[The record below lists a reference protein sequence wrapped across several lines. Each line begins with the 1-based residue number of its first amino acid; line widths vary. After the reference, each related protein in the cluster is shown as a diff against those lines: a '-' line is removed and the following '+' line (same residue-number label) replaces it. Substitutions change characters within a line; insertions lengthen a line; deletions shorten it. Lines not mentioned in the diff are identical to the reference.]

1 MYQGKHSAQP
11 AGRARR
17 GASPA
22 HDVTPSR
29 RRSARRH
36 GGRPLALLLALI
48 LVVGAAAGGTVAWL
62 TQTTETANNNFEYG
76 RVSCKV
82 DEDFTL
88 GGSTKENVRITNTG
102 NIPACIRATYVVNW
116 LDKDENIAAS
126 VPEEYSYSLTENPD
140 GKWTKHDDGY
150 FYYLTPVAPQEST
163 LGSLLTC
170 TVTRPENPEYRLS
183 VEILATA
190 IQSAPAS
197 AVKTAWGITLPTGN

>member
-62 TQTTETANNNFEYG
+62 TQTTETANNNFSYG
-76 RVSCKV
+76 TVSCAIN
-82 DEDFTL
+82 ESFNGT
-88 GGSTKENVRITNTG
+88 TKSAVSVKNTG
-102 NIPACIRATYVVNW
+102 NTPAYIRATYVVNW
-116 LDKDENIAAS
+116 LDKNGNIAAS
-126 VPEEYSYSLTENPD
+126 VPEGYSYSLTENPD
-140 GKWTKHDDGY
+140 GKWTKRDDGY

-170 TVTRPENPEYRLS
+170 TVTRLENPEYQLS

-197 AVKTAWGITLPTGN
+197 AVTEAWGVTPTSGN

>member
-17 GASPA
+17 GVSPA

-62 TQTTETANNNFEYG
+62 IQTTETANNNFEYG
-76 RVSCKV
+76 QVSCKV
-82 DEDFTL
+82 DEDFTT
-88 GGSTKENVRITNTG
+88 GGTTKQDVHITNTG
-102 NIPACIRATYVVNW
+102 NIPAYIRATYVVNW
-116 LDKDENIAAS
+116 LDKDGHIAAS
-126 VPEEYSYSLTENPD
+126 VPEGYSYSLTENPD
-140 GKWTKHDDGY
+140 GTWTKRDDGY
-150 FYYLTPVAPQEST
+150 FYYLTPVAPLEST
-163 LGSLLTC
+163 PGSLLTC
-170 TVTRPENPEYRLS
+170 TAVRPENPEYELS

-190 IQSAPAS
+190 VQSAPAD
-197 AVKTAWGITLPTGN
+197 AVKEAWGITLPTGN

>member
-17 GASPA
+17 GMSPA

-48 LVVGAAAGGTVAWL
+48 LVVGAAAGGTLAWL
-62 TQTTETANNNFEYG
+62 TQTTGTANNNFVYG
-76 RVSCKV
+76 QVSCEV
-82 DEDFTL
+82 SENFD
-88 GGSTKENVRITNTG
+88 GVSTKQDVRIKNTG
-102 NIPACIRATYVVNW
+102 NIPAYIRATYVVNW
-116 LDKDENIAAS
+116 LDKDGHIAAS
-126 VPEEYSYSLTENPD
+126 VPEGYSYSLTENPG
-140 GKWTKHDDGY
+140 GKWTKGTDGY
-150 FYYLTPVAPQEST
+150 FYYLTPVAPDEST
-163 LGSLLTC
+163 PGSLLTC
-170 TVTRPENPEYRLS
+170 TAVRPDNPEYRLS

-197 AVKTAWGITLPTGN
+197 AVNEAWGVTPPTGN